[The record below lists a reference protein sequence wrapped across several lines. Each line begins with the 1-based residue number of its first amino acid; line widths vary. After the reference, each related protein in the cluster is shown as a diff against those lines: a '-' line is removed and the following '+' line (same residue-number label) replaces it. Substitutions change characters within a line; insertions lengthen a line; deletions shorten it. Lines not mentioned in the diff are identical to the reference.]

1 MGRKNKVFEPK
12 GQKETIEQL
21 RELFDKHIPSNNKQ
35 SAGNELQLG
44 GYASRGFADS
54 WESFDDPLTQML
66 RDGARILISTAVE
79 CELEGFM
86 MKFADRKLQD
96 GRAAVVRNGH
106 LPQRE
111 IQTSIGP
118 VKVQI
123 PKVRS
128 RDGSVVTFRSALVP
142 PYVRK
147 SASLEAAL
155 PWLYLKGLS
164 TGEMGPALEVLV
176 GPEAKGLSPGTVSRL
191 KSKWTQEHDIWR
203 RKDISGEKWVYLWA
217 DGIYSNI
224 RGDNP
229 SLCAL
234 VIIGVNEKGEKR
246 FLAIEDGVRES
257 KQSWKEVL
265 LGLKGRGMNP
275 PKLAIGDGALGFWP
289 ALEEVY
295 GETRQQRCWVHK
307 TANVLNYLPK
317 SSQANAKAR
326 LHDIWQAETKEEAQ
340 KAFDLFIRMYEDKYP
355 RATQC
360 LEKDREELMTFY
372 DFPAKHWRSIRT
384 TNPIESVFGTIR
396 HRTKRAKGCL
406 SSRGM
411 LDMIFKLGM
420 CAEKNWRKL
429 NGFKFLGKVITGV
442 KFRNGIEETT
452 DKTTEVKS
460 DDQVAA

>member
-1 MGRKNKVFEPK
+1 MGEV
-12 GQKETIEQL
+12 
-21 RELFDKHIPSNNKQ
+21 
-35 SAGNELQLG
+35 A
-44 GYASRGFADS
+44 
-54 WESFDDPLTQML
+54 DPLTQML
-66 RDGARILISTAVE
+66 RDGARILISTAVQ
-79 CELEGFM
+79 CELEGFL
-86 MKFADRKLQD
+86 MKFAGRKLQD

-106 LPQRE
+106 LPQRD

-118 VKVQI
+118 VAVQI

-128 RDGSVVTFRSALVP
+128 RDGSVVTFHSALVP

-147 SASLEAAL
+147 TVSLEAAL

-176 GPEAKGLSPGTVSRL
+176 GPDARGLSSSTVSRL
-191 KSKWTQEHDIWR
+191 KDKWAEEHDIWSKR
-203 RKDISGEKWVYLWA
+203 DLGDSNWVYLWV

-229 SLCAL
+229 KLCVL
-234 VIIGVNEKGEKR
+234 VVIGVNEKGEKH

-257 KQSWKEVL
+257 KQSWKEL
-265 LGLKGRGMNP
+265 LLSLKGRGMNT
-275 PKLAIGDGALGFWP
+275 PKLAVGDGALGFWP

-295 GETRQQRCWVHK
+295 AQTRQQRCWVHK

-317 SSQANAKAR
+317 SSQAKAKDK
-326 LHDIWQAETKEEAQ
+326 LHDIWQAETKEEAHS
-340 KAFDLFIRMYEDKYP
+340 AFDLFIAMYEDKYP

-360 LEKDREELMTFY
+360 LEKDREELMAFY
-372 DFPAKHWRSIRT
+372 DFPARHWRSIRT

-396 HRTKRAKGCL
+396 HRTRRSKGCL
-406 SSRGM
+406 SSQGM
-411 LDMIFKLGM
+411 LNMIFKLGM
-420 CAEKNWRKL
+420 CAEKRWRKL

-442 KFRNGIEETT
+442 KFRNGVEAIT
-452 DKTTEVKS
+452 DKITEVKS